1 MVYVKNMDG
10 SPLYPCTN
18 TRARILL
25 REGKAKV
32 VDKTIFTIKLNYFVT
47 FINGKEL
54 ILKVDTGASNV
65 GVAVCDDK
73 GSIYLMSQVTLRND
87 IKSNMDQRRM
97 YRRNRRYR
105 NTRYRPARFLN
116 RGNSIRKGRYNPTIT
131 SKINSHIKI
140 IEYVKTI
147 LPITQMVFET
157 TDFDIHAIDHPEIIQ
172 EGGCRMYQQ
181 SRIEGF
187 ENTKAYVRHRDG
199 HKCQNPK
206 CPNKNQKNTRLE
218 VHHKIPRSE
227 GGGDKPENLIT
238 LCEHC
243 HKGIHNSTVDIKF
256 SKKKIVSSIGATQ
269 TNIISNQ
276 LIKKYPNAKETFGY
290 ITKVNRRRLK
300 LEKEHYFD
308 AVAIG
313 NNNDNIKFRTNQV
326 ILFRCIADGDYQLS
340 KGVRSEQKLNVRK
353 IHGFRK
359 FDKVLYQNKVY
370 FIKGR
375 MSSGYAVLM
384 NINGEKQ
391 KTEKTPK
398 FSLMKRLN
406 ARKSWLITKKKQIIT
421 RVADVNS

>member
-18 TRARILL
+18 ARARILL
-25 REGKAKV
+25 KQGKAKV
-32 VDKTIFTIKLNYFVT
+32 IDKQNFTIKLNYLVEF
-47 FINGKEL
+47 NNKEL
-54 ILKVDTGASNV
+54 ILKVDTGSSNV
-65 GVAVCDDK
+65 GVAVCDEQGDVYFM
-73 GSIYLMSQVTLRND
+73 GQVTLRND
-87 IKSNMDQRRM
+87 IKSNMDQRRN
-97 YRRNRRYR
+97 YRRNRRAR
-105 NTRYRPARFLN
+105 KTRYRKPRFLN
-116 RGNSIRKGRYNPTIT
+116 RGNSIRKGRLSPTMI
-131 SKINSHIKI
+131 SKLNSHVKI

-157 TDFDIHAIDHPEIIQ
+157 TDFDIHAIDHPEVIQ
-172 EGGCRMYQQ
+172 EGGGRMYQQ
-181 SRIEGF
+181 SRIDGL
-187 ENTKAYVRHRDG
+187 ENAKAYIRYRDG

-206 CPNKNQKNTRLE
+206 CPNKNQKNIRLE

-227 GGGDKPENLIT
+227 GGSDKPDNLIT

-243 HKGIHNSTVDIKF
+243 HKGIHNNTIDIKF
-256 SKKKIVSSIGATQ
+256 SKKKIASSKGATQ

-276 LIKKYPNAKETFGY
+276 LIKKYTNAKETFGY

-300 LEKEHYFD
+300 LDKEHYLD

-313 NNNDNIKFRTNQV
+313 NNNDNINFITNEV

-340 KGVRSEQKLNVRK
+340 KGVRSEQKINVRK

-375 MSSGYAVLM
+375 MSGGYAILM

-406 ARKSWLITKKKQIIT
+406 ARKTWLITKKQIIT
-421 RVADVNS
+421 RTGDVNI